1 MKKNMRKFLHQK
13 ENMKTQFEENLEAKR
28 DYEKKQK

>member
-1 MKKNMRKFLHQK
+1 MKKNMRKFLNQK
-13 ENMKTQFEENLEAKR
+13 ENMKNQFEENLEAKR

>member
-1 MKKNMRKFLHQK
+1 MRKFLNQK
-13 ENMKTQFEENLEAKR
+13 ENMKNQFEENLEAKS

>member
-1 MKKNMRKFLHQK
+1 MRKFLNQK
-13 ENMKTQFEENLEAKR
+13 ENMKNQFEENLEAKR